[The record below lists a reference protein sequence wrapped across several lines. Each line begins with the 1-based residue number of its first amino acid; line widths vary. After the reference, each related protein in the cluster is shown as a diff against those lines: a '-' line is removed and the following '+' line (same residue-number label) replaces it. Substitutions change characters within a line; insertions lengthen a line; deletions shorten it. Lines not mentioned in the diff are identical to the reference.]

1 MLYNIKNF
9 TFLFALAACG
19 YGLPFTLSAQ
29 NLDAQ
34 NLDTQNLDKYW
45 AYRQRFVG
53 TAQKGGFVDVGLRQG
68 QSLPASGRAPSA
80 HCGSYFFL
88 RDSQCPLH
96 EGNGLMIWSDGS
108 YYLGYYIAMLSFEI
122 RNLTAAKANTN
133 NSLYEL
139 FCALKAIERLDTT
152 AERALGRLPI
162 QAENP
167 PNGFFIR
174 DDVPQDF
181 YYLPKTTPERR
192 FVLSQ
197 RHGYEC
203 TYSDYACQKRY
214 TPKLGGYVSQDQIIA
229 LLLGLATVC
238 ELLPEAKYTHE
249 GTSYQLCEL
258 AQMQADRMIHY
269 LIACRWQ
276 LRSPDGQKIPARW
289 GGDVRAF
296 SYGIARAGA
305 RIAKQR
311 FRPTYQTPKSLRL
324 GKLLHSTF
332 QWAWKIQSPRNY
344 SMIYALAIMGNDW
357 TAERFARRS
366 HKSDQ
371 LLYSLWDAA
380 LNQKPLS
387 DNNNKINQKNIW
399 QSFFASAPLSGPC
412 HQSPDCD
419 APEGWRSSDRWWQ
432 TANKNGNPYGFD
444 FEFSGLDYLLA
455 YNIYHFLYQKELP
468 FLR

>member
-1 MLYNIKNF
+1 MPHKTLYF
-9 TFLFALAACG
+9 ALLFAFSCSLAA
-19 YGLPFTLSAQ
+19 Q
-29 NLDAQ
+29 NTDALDAQ
-34 NLDTQNLDKYW
+34 NMDKYW

-53 TAQKGGFVDVGLRQG
+53 TQQKGGFVDIGLGQG

-88 RDSQCPLH
+88 RDSKCPLH

-122 RNLTAAKANTN
+122 RNLAAAKADING
-133 NSLYEL
+133 SLYEL

-152 AERALGRLPI
+152 AERALGRLAAT
-162 QAENP
+162 AENP

-174 DDVPQDF
+174 DDVPEDF
-181 YYLPKTTPERR
+181 YYLPKTQPERR

-203 TYSDYACQKRY
+203 TYSDYNCQKRY
-214 TPKLGGYVSQDQIIA
+214 NPKLGGYVSQDQIIA
-229 LLLGLATVC
+229 LLLGLATVA
-238 ELLPEAKYTHE
+238 ELLPEATYTHKGE
-249 GTSYQLCEL
+249 TFRLCEI
-258 AQMQADRMIHY
+258 AQMQTDRMIHY
-269 LIACRWQ
+269 LIACAWQ

-296 SYGIARAGA
+296 SYGIARAGE
-305 RIAKQR
+305 RICKKR
-311 FRPTYQTPKSLRL
+311 FRPTYQTPKSRHL
-324 GKLLHSTF
+324 GKALHRTF
-332 QWAWKIQSPRNY
+332 QWAWGVQNARNY
-344 SMIYALAIMGNDW
+344 SMIYALAIINNDW
-357 TAERFARRS
+357 TAARFAKRS
-366 HKSDQ
+366 AQSDQ

-380 LNQKPLS
+380 LNQKTLVE
-387 DNNNKINQKNIW
+387 NNAKAYW
-399 QSFFASAPLSGPC
+399 QAFLATAPLAGPC
-412 HQSPDCD
+412 HNSPDCA

-455 YNIYHFLYQKELP
+455 YNIYQFMYQKELP